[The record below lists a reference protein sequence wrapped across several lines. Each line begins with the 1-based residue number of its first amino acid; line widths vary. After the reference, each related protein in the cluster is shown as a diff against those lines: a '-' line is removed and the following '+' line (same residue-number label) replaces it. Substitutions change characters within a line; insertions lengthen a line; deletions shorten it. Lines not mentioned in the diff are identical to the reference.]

1 MDVLR
6 MAAVGIKGVGRGH
19 VETIATDERTELVA
33 LADLDETA
41 GQAMAAKHS
50 ARAYTD
56 YRLLLEQEKPDAVV
70 IATPHHLH
78 APMCLEALEAGAHV
92 YLEKPIANRIS
103 EADRVVASAQEK
115 GLVVA
120 VGHQYRTFPGNVKL
134 KEIIDSGLIGDLNR
148 IVWQWLEARP
158 ETYYDRDIWR
168 CTWKHA
174 GGGVLMNQTSH
185 DLDLLCWLAGEPV
198 EVAAM
203 IRNWGHRHEVED
215 TAVAS
220 ISFASGALANVQ
232 LSTCSHCLNYRQLA
246 GDKGMILFQDE
257 TDANVRVPEI
267 FRVGTYDT
275 SMREIIAGGAGTVS
289 KVEPAWRD
297 IDCTDALSP
306 TLFDSFVTA
315 ISEGSTPITDAVSAR
330 RTIELINAI
339 VLSGIRRKTVSL
351 PIDREEYDDLMDEL
365 IRGDVKV
372 ARK

>member
-198 EVAAM
+198 EVSAM

-372 ARK
+372 P